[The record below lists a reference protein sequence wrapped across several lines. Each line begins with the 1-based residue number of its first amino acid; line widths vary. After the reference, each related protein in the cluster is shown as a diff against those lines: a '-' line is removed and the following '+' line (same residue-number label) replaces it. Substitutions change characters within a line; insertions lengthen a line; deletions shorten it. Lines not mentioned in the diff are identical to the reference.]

1 MLSFMPVAGRL
12 AGQRSAGG
20 LAGLGSIPLHQSKHI
35 NKIQW
40 TRTGLQSQRECGV
53 ARKRKRQA
61 EEPDGAVDTVTASPQ
76 GNPWHTRHALFRSRS
91 VATTATI
98 CRVRTAHGEGLG
110 CAV

>member
-1 MLSFMPVAGRL
+1 MLFFMPVAGRL
-12 AGQRSAGG
+12 AGQRSADGMAE
-20 LAGLGSIPLHQSKHI
+20 LSNIPLHQSRHI

-40 TRTGLQSQRECGV
+40 TRTGMQSQRVCGV
-53 ARKRKRQA
+53 ARKGKRQV
-61 EEPDGAVDTVTASPQ
+61 EEPDGAVDTVTASTQ
-76 GNPWHTRHALFRSRS
+76 GDPWHTRHALFRSRS